1 LPDRGNQDAL
11 ATAHRGAETSPG
23 FFAGRRDLNI
33 GSFTSPVGLVE
44 LANVPKLIGTL
55 VMHNMAT
62 LYELQTVYGV
72 QDAWDLLEI
81 LAVNK
86 ENERRLTRK
95 Q

>member
-1 LPDRGNQDAL
+1 LSDRGNQDAL
-11 ATAHRGAETSPG
+11 AIAHRGAETSLG
-23 FFAGRRDLNI
+23 FFAGRRDLSI
-33 GSFTSPVGLVE
+33 GAFASPVGLVE
-44 LANVPKLIGTL
+44 FANVPKLIGTL
-55 VMHNMAT
+55 VMHEMAT

>member
-1 LPDRGNQDAL
+1 
-11 ATAHRGAETSPG
+11 
-23 FFAGRRDLNI
+23 
-33 GSFTSPVGLVE
+33 
-44 LANVPKLIGTL
+44 
-55 VMHNMAT
+55 MHNMAT
-62 LYELQTVYGV
+62 LYDLQTVYGV